1 MDRFAETAAILISIA
16 SNTVAIMGC
25 SGGKC
30 INYINFP
37 LEHPIIS
44 SETQKSKWPPYLQN
58 GLCWKHTLPLSN
70 KCVPYGYVS
79 QFFFK
84 SNHCS

>member
-25 SGGKC
+25 LGGKC
-30 INYINFP
+30 VNYINFP

-44 SETQKSKWPPYLQN
+44 SETKEMKMAAVSSKRSL
-58 GLCWKHTLPLSN
+58 LETHTSLI
-70 KCVPYGYVS
+70 
-79 QFFFK
+79 
-84 SNHCS
+84 